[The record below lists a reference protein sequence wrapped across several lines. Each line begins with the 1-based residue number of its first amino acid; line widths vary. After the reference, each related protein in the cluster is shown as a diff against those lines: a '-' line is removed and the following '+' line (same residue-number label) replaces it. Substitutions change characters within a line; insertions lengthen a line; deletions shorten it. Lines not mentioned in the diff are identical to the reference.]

1 MDASLIKLG
10 DVPRTREEFVSDR
23 LRAAIL
29 RGDLK
34 PGERLD
40 ENAIATLLGVSR
52 TPVRSALRAL
62 AAEGLVELHP
72 HRGAIVNELTSD
84 ELEEIYLV
92 REILE
97 GMAARLAAPHMDDE
111 RITTLRRILEELEN
125 ATDTDEW
132 LTLNAHFHHTI
143 YQAANRPRLLSIIEH
158 VRNIAAPYIRAF
170 VADAD
175 HMVSSRADHR
185 RMLEACITRDP
196 VQAEEAVKRHLRAVC
211 EAHVEFV
218 ETIFENA

>member
-1 MDASLIKLG
+1 MDALLIKLG
-10 DVPRTREEFVSDR
+10 DVPRTREEFVADR

-62 AAEGLVELHP
+62 AAESLIELHP
-72 HRGAIVNELTSD
+72 HRGAIVTELTSD

-97 GMAARLAAPHMDDE
+97 GMAARLAAPNMNDE
-111 RITTLRRILEELEN
+111 RIAALRVILEELEN
-125 ATDTDEW
+125 ATDPDEW
-132 LTLNAHFHHTI
+132 LALNDRFHHAI
-143 YQAANRPRLLSIIEH
+143 YQAANRPRMLSIIEH

-170 VADAD
+170 VADAA
-175 HMVSSRADHR
+175 HMESSREDHR
-185 RMLEACITRDP
+185 RMLEACVARDP
-196 VQAEEAVKRHLRAVC
+196 VRAEEAVKRHLKDVC

-218 ETIFENA
+218 EAVFENA